1 MEFQEIT
8 NAAIGVGLSILGWF
22 ARELWSAG
30 KELKNDVSS
39 LREHLPR
46 TYVTRDDYRGDI
58 KEIKDLLIGIV
69 ERLGEKAN
77 R

>member
-1 MEFQEIT
+1 MEFQEIA
-8 NAAIGVGLSILGWF
+8 NAVIGVSMSILGWF
-22 ARELWSAG
+22 ARELWSAS

-46 TYVTRDDYRGDI
+46 TYVARDDYRSDI